1 MERKCRKWDKKMASL
16 LLSFY
21 KGRGLSLKEE
31 RRIFVLIKLQKY
43 PFNGLCVIFFNLPD
57 FQYFCKVFP
66 NSDCYEIST

>member
-1 MERKCRKWDKKMASL
+1 MERRCRKWDKKMASL

-43 PFNGLCVIFFNLPD
+43 S
-57 FQYFCKVFP
+57 Y
-66 NSDCYEIST
+66 